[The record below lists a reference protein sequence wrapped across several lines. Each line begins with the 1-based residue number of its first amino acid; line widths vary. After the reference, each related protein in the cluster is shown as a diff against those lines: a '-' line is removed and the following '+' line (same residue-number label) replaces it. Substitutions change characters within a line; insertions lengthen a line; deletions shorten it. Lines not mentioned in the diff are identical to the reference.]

1 MRISCSSAKS
11 TMSDDLID
19 SIEKLG
25 LKPIITPILVRV
37 VYDGPN
43 TNLGNK
49 IVALFDQEKDKE
61 IVVDYNDAKQNK
73 KGKQRVK
80 QVVAINSSK
89 N

>member
-11 TMSDDLID
+11 TMSDDLIA
-19 SIEKLG
+19 SIEELG
-25 LKPIITPILVRV
+25 LQPIITPILVRV

-43 TNLGNK
+43 VNLGNR
-49 IVALFDQEKDKE
+49 IVALFDKEKDKE
-61 IVVDYNDAKQNK
+61 IVVDYNDAKQSK

-89 N
+89 